1 MCLVFSSR
9 KKKLLRGCHHM
20 TEKGFHNS
28 EISLKTNHK
37 KCQPKLALLLF
48 LQAITTSQD
57 NHDFLGPKSCCY
69 RVNIIW

>member
-20 TEKGFHNS
+20 TEKGFRNS
-28 EISLKTNHK
+28 ETSLKTNHK

-48 LQAITTSQD
+48 SASHHYNLPGQ
-57 NHDFLGPKSCCY
+57 P
-69 RVNIIW
+69 